1 MDETKREE
9 SGKEKKVGKGRS
21 AARDL
26 CYIALF
32 AAIVAVSVA
41 TVVMAEDSDAIDKG
55 DVYVAVD
62 GSVNVEFNI
71 TEPDNT
77 YYKNTVEWIV
87 EGEKVTSDETAPED
101 IVKIS
106 VTGSNGD
113 YIATITGLQVGT
125 VTGVVLKYTLHSVI
139 NGKEHESIDQ
149 SLEYTLD
156 VTVLSSPLKEKDD
169 VKFGDPKVGQPIST
183 VSVVEDTSNSDYVY
197 YALNLPKGL
206 QMAPDGGISGTPIES
221 VTDRTI
227 TVVATHINSNQVFTK
242 TYTISVAADDD
253 SFSFEVSGASFVNG
267 EQYVALQSD
276 TNKVTL
282 TTKIANTATSID
294 KVYII
299 DESGA
304 QEPLSPTKTET
315 YDIPVTGSGEFRVV
329 MVNGDEVKSFGLTVV
344 PIAYDVSTGI
354 GFAPYTTAS
363 P

>member
-1 MDETKREE
+1 MNTK
-9 SGKEKKVGKGRS
+9 
-21 AARDL
+21 A
-26 CYIALF
+26 IALVM

-55 DVYVAVD
+55 DVYVAVG

-77 YYKNTVEWIV
+77 YYINTSAWTV
-87 EGEKVTSDETAPED
+87 EGEKVASDETTADD
-101 IVKIS
+101 IVRIS
-106 VTGSNGD
+106 VTGSDGD
-113 YIATITGLQVGT
+113 YEATITGLQAGT

-139 NGKEHESIDQ
+139 NGAKHESIDQ

-169 VKFGDPKVGQPIST
+169 VKFEGLKVGQPIDS
-183 VSVVEDTSNSDYVY
+183 VSVKADARNSDYVY

-206 QMAPDGGISGTPIES
+206 QMAPDGDISGTPIES
-221 VTDRTI
+221 VTDKTI
-227 TVVATHINSNQVFTK
+227 TVVATHINSNQVFTE
-242 TYTISVAADDD
+242 TYSISVAADND
-253 SFSFEVSGASFVNG
+253 SFSFEVGGASFVNG
-267 EQYVALQSD
+267 EQYVVLQSD
-276 TNKVTL
+276 TNKVKL
-282 TTKIANTATSID
+282 TTKIAGEATPID

-299 DESGA
+299 NESGV
-304 QEPLSPTKTET
+304 QT
-315 YDIPVTGSGEFRVV
+315 DIGSSDGIYNISVTGSGEFKVV

>member
-1 MDETKREE
+1 MNTK
-9 SGKEKKVGKGRS
+9 
-21 AARDL
+21 A
-26 CYIALF
+26 IALVM

-55 DVYVAVD
+55 DVYVAVG
-62 GSVNVEFNI
+62 GSVNAEFNI

-77 YYKNTVEWIV
+77 YYINTSAWTV
-87 EGEKVTSDETAPED
+87 EGEKVASDETTADD
-101 IVKIS
+101 IVRIS
-106 VTGSNGD
+106 VTGSDGD
-113 YIATITGLQVGT
+113 YEATITGLQAGT

-139 NGKEHESIDQ
+139 EGKEHESIDQ

-156 VTVLSSPLKEKDD
+156 VTVLSSPLKVKDD
-169 VKFGDPKVGQPIST
+169 VKIEGLKVGQPMGT
-183 VSVVEDTSNSDYVY
+183 VSVVEGTSNSDYVY

-206 QMAPDGGISGTPIES
+206 QMAPDGDISGTPIES

-227 TVVATHINSNQVFTK
+227 TVVATHINSNQVFTQ
-242 TYTISVAADDD
+242 TYTINVTADDD
-253 SFSFEVSGASFVNG
+253 SFDFDVEGASEVNG
-267 EQYVALQSD
+267 EQYVVLQSD

-282 TTKIANTATSID
+282 KTKIVNTETPIDID

-304 QEPLSPTKTET
+304 QKPPELTGDGT
-315 YDIPVTGSGEFRVV
+315 YDIPVTGSGEFKVV

-354 GFAPYTTAS
+354 GFAPYTAAS